1 MARGIHKSL
10 YIILSLFIGLFIA
23 SSFFIRAKYSYFV
36 YGDTPVLEKQQLGLF
51 ILVIVLMLAIS
62 AALYTISLKLNRF
75 SRRIVIPAVL
85 AVSFALQLAIIFLF
99 PVCRRMILRRCL
111 IWRWICYTAA
121 IIRPLRRAGICICS
135 RLTSQR
141 YYT

>member
-1 MARGIHKSL
+1 MVKGIHKSL

-51 ILVIVLMLAIS
+51 ILVIALVLALS
-62 AALYTISLKLNRF
+62 AVLYKISLKLNRF

-85 AVSFALQLAIIFLF
+85 AVSFAIQLAIIFLF
-99 PVCRRMILRRCL
+99 PVCRRMIPRRCL
-111 IWRWICYTAA
+111 ILRWICSTAA
-121 IIRPLRRAGICICS
+121 IILPLRRAGICICF
-135 RLTSQR
+135 RLTFRLSF
-141 YYT
+141 T